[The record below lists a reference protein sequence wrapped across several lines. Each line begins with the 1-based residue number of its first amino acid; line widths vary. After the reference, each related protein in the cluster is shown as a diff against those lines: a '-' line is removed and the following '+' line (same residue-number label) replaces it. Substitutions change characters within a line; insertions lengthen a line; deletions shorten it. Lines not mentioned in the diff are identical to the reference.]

1 MIANVL
7 NSKKLS
13 VKVQTLA
20 GLIAVISAIALPQ
33 LFHVMGAASGLGTA
47 LGEAFLP
54 MHLPIILA
62 GLLCGPYAAAS
73 AGAVAPLLSALLTG
87 MPKPAMIPFMCIELC
102 VYGLAAGL
110 LRDAKIPTLVKVLI
124 AQIAGRAVR
133 AAAIVIGVNAF
144 GSTLDVSIIWTS
156 VTVGIFGLA
165 LQWALIPLVVYR
177 LRDNKSE

>member
-7 NSKKLS
+7 NTKKLS

-20 GLIAVISAIALPQ
+20 GIIAVISAVALPQ
-33 LFHVMGAASGLGTA
+33 LFHVMGVASGLGTA

-62 GLLCGPYAAAS
+62 GLLCGPYAAGI
-73 AGAVAPLLSALLTG
+73 AGAAAPLMSALLTG
-87 MPKPAMIPFMCIELC
+87 MPKAVMLPFMCIELC
-102 VYGLAAGL
+102 VYGVAAGL
-110 LRDAKIPTLVKVLI
+110 LRNAKLPTLVKVLI

-144 GSTLDVSIIWTS
+144 GSTLQVSVIWTS
-156 VTVGIFGLA
+156 IAVGIFGLA

-177 LRDNKSE
+177 LRGKAE

>member
-7 NSKKLS
+7 REKKLS
-13 VKVQTLA
+13 VKVQTLS
-20 GLIAVISAIALPQ
+20 GLIAIISAVALPQ

-62 GLLCGPYAAAS
+62 GLLCGPYAAGI
-73 AGAVAPLLSALLTG
+73 AGAAAPLLSALLTH
-87 MPKPAMIPFMCIELC
+87 MPGAVMLPFMCIELC
-102 VYGLAAGL
+102 VYGVAAGL
-110 LRDAKIPTLVKVLI
+110 LRNAKLPTIVKVLI

-144 GSTLDVSIIWTS
+144 GSVLDVSIIWTS
-156 VTVGIFGLA
+156 ITVGIFGLA
-165 LQWALIPLVVYR
+165 LQWVLIPLVVYR
-177 LRDNKSE
+177 LRGKEE

>member
-1 MIANVL
+1 MTANVL

-20 GLIAVISAIALPQ
+20 GLIAVVSAIALPQ

-62 GLLCGPYAAAS
+62 GLLCGPYAAGA
-73 AGAVAPLLSALLTG
+73 AGAAAPLLSAMLTG

-102 VYGLAAGL
+102 VYGVASGL
-110 LRDAKIPTLVKVLI
+110 LRSAKLPTLVKVLI

-144 GSTLDVSIIWTS
+144 GSVLDVSIIWTS
-156 VTVGIFGLA
+156 ITVGIFGLA

-177 LRDNKSE
+177 LRGKTE